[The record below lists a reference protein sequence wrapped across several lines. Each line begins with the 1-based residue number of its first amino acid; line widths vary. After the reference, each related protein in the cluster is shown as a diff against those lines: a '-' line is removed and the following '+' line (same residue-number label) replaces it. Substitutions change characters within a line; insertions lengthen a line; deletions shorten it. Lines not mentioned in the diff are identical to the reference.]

1 MAQDFANLAA
11 AITAGYKQT
20 TTDRGAA
27 FTPAGERWK
36 VTLSK
41 PIVGVVGQ
49 SGGEFRAE
57 GYGSSQANAETVA
70 LAALHQQR
78 KVRYGYGSANT
89 GLPHTSGSMTDDL
102 T

>member
-1 MAQDFANLAA
+1 MATDFANLAA

-27 FTPAGERWK
+27 FSPASERWK

-41 PIVGVVGQ
+41 PIVGEPGY
-49 SGGEFRAE
+49 SGGEFRSE

-70 LAALHQQR
+70 LNALHTQR
-78 KVRYGYGSANT
+78 KLRYSYGSAN
-89 GLPHTSGSMTDDL
+89 SGKGAGGGSLNDDVS
-102 T
+102 